1 MGLAH
6 PFFFYFRAMKY
17 KAVIFDLGGVIIN
30 IDYAATIEAFG
41 ALGHG
46 DFQDMYSQAQQT
58 GLFNDLET
66 GKISGQRFV
75 NELLPYLN
83 VGTSPNRVVAAWN
96 AMIGNVPLEHI
107 SLLQKVRQQ
116 CPIYLLSNT
125 NDIHMQA
132 VLRSWSASCEQPM
145 EAIFDGVY
153 LSHEIGMR
161 KPDVEIFE
169 FICRENQLNP
179 SETLFVDD
187 SIQHIEGAQLAGL
200 QAFHLTDFDSLDQF
214 FS

>member
-1 MGLAH
+1 ME
-6 PFFFYFRAMKY
+6 Y

-30 IDYAATIEAFG
+30 IDYGATIEAFG

-46 DFQDMYSQAQQT
+46 DFQTVYSQAQQS

-75 NELLPYLN
+75 NELLPFIKA
-83 VGTSPNRVVAAWN
+83 GTSPNKVIAAWN
-96 AMIGNVPLEHI
+96 AMIGQVPPARI
-107 SLLQKVRQQ
+107 SLLQKVRQK

-132 VLRSWSASCEQPM
+132 VLKAWNASSEHPM
-145 EAIFDGVY
+145 GDFFDGIY
-153 LSHEIGMR
+153 LSHEVGMR
-161 KPDVEIFE
+161 KPNVEIFE
-169 FICRENQLNP
+169 FVCRENQLNP
-179 SETLFVDD
+179 SDTLFIDD
-187 SIQHIEGAQLAGL
+187 SIQHIAGARLAGL
-200 QAFHLTDFDSLDQF
+200 QAFHLTDFEALDQF

>member
-1 MGLAH
+1 MGFAH
-6 PFFFYFRAMKY
+6 PFFFYFRAMEY

-30 IDYAATIEAFG
+30 IDYAVTIESFH
-41 ALGHG
+41 ALGYG
-46 DFQDMYSQAQQT
+46 DFETVYSQAHQT

-75 NELLPYLN
+75 NDLLPYLKA
-83 VGTSPNRVVAAWN
+83 GTSPNKVIAAWN
-96 AMIGNVPLEHI
+96 AMIGSVPLKRLT
-107 SLLQKVRQQ
+107 LLQKVRQQ

-132 VLRSWSASCEQPM
+132 VLRSWKASSSQPM
-145 EAIFDGVY
+145 GDFFDGIY

-179 SETLFVDD
+179 ADTLFIDD
-187 SIQHIEGAQLAGL
+187 SIQHIEGARLAGL
-200 QAFHLTDFDSLDQF
+200 QTFHLTHFDSLDQL

>member
-1 MGLAH
+1 ME
-6 PFFFYFRAMKY
+6 Y

-30 IDYAATIEAFG
+30 LDYTATIEAFG
-41 ALGHG
+41 ALGHE
-46 DFQDMYSQAQQT
+46 DFQGMYSQAQQI

-75 NELLPYLN
+75 NELLPYLK
-83 VGTSPNRVVAAWN
+83 VGTSPNKVIAAWN
-96 AMIGNVPLEHI
+96 AMIGSVPSERI

-132 VLRSWSASCEQPM
+132 VLRSWKASSSRPM
-145 EAIFDGVY
+145 GDFFDGIY
-153 LSHEIGMR
+153 LSHQIGMR
-161 KPDVEIFE
+161 KPDVEVFE
-169 FICRENQLNP
+169 FICRENRLNP
-179 SETLFVDD
+179 SETLFIDD
-187 SIQHIEGAQLAGL
+187 SIQHIEGARLAGL
-200 QAFHLTDFDSLDQF
+200 QAVHLADFDSLDQL